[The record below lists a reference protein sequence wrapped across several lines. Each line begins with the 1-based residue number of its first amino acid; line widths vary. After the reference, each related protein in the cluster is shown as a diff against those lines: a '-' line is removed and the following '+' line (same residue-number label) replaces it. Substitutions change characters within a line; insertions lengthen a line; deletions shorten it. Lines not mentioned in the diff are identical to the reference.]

1 MNFRAFLVLAKT
13 AGSARTNESMI
24 FIWIVWSTL
33 YLYLWSKVKF
43 ISLNI
48 ISYTHVNP
56 IRGATFTTNAFIFN
70 FNHFFLS
77 FFSRKQNTQF
87 LPFFQF
93 AKYQNI
99 LWLWWYYCKNCT
111 NFEYS
116 DRIST
121 TQRTLISPLTQG
133 LTYNWNNGKIYN
145 PVKKGGLVIDIWQV
159 FIDLLCYHSQ

>member
-13 AGSARTNESMI
+13 AGSARTNESMS

-48 ISYTHVNP
+48 ISYTYVNP

-77 FFSRKQNTQF
+77 FFSRKQSTQF
-87 LPFFQF
+87 LMAYHSFNL
-93 AKYQNI
+93 QNI
-99 LWLWWYYCKNCT
+99 LWLWCDIVTK
-111 NFEYS
+111 
-116 DRIST
+116 IVQLLK
-121 TQRTLISPLTQG
+121 TQIETQQPKG
-133 LTYNWNNGKIYN
+133 LSFHLWPKVWPIIETMEFY
-145 PVKKGGLVIDIWQV
+145 KKKVVW
-159 FIDLLCYHSQ
+159 